1 MGCLVVYLIVGLVC
15 GFVSKSINENRGG
28 EGGFWWGFLLGVIG
42 IVVVAVR
49 PMEGNATNLNSYQ
62 NQAPINSAPVA
73 KQNTADELKKYK
85 ELLDQGV
92 ITEEEYQTKK
102 EQLLK
107 TI

>member
-1 MGCLVVYLIVGLVC
+1 MGYLVIYLIVGLVC

-49 PMEGNATNLNSYQ
+49 PMEGNTTNHNSYQ
-62 NQAPINSAPVA
+62 AQSTVNQTPVQ
-73 KQNTADELKKYK
+73 KLNTADELKKYK
-85 ELLDQGV
+85 DLLDQGV
-92 ITEEEYQTKK
+92 ITEEEFNAKK